1 MARYGL
7 VFLDTLIPTVL
18 VRTVPGS
25 KPVHRARGFT
35 RGHAF
40 SRAVK
45 WARAH
50 GDPR

>member
-1 MARYGL
+1 MARYGML
-7 VFLDTLIPTVL
+7 FLDTLIPTV
-18 VRTVPGS
+18 VIRTVPGS
-25 KPVHRARGFT
+25 VEAHRVRGFT